1 MAADGVFHEGELAV
15 QRRAGVADVAAGVG
29 DGNIRRAL
37 TEDFAWFLSQRF
49 FVVVASTDPDGRVW
63 ASLLVGPTGFIE
75 APDPAHLELM
85 AEPAA
90 GDPLGRAL
98 DAGPAAVGLLAI
110 EAADRSRIRVN
121 GIATRMTEGGIAIEV
136 RESFGNCPKYIQ
148 RRVPAELLDDGR
160 RGEARTASDSL
171 DAPQRALVA
180 AADTFYIAS
189 AHPERGADASHRGGR
204 PGFVAVAPDGRS
216 LRFPDYRGNNM
227 FQTLGN
233 VEADGRVGLLF
244 VDWDGGDTLQLSGHA
259 QIVWD
264 EEAIA
269 AWPGARRL
277 VDVAIEAVEHTP
289 RALPLRWDLIEASKL
304 NPPLP
309 ASQNVRD

>member
-1 MAADGVFHEGELAV
+1 MTADGVFHEGELAV

-29 DGNIRRAL
+29 DGNVRRAL

-75 APDPAHLELM
+75 TPDPTHLKLM

-90 GDPLGRAL
+90 GDPLQRAL
-98 DAGPAAVGLLAI
+98 DAAPAAVGLLAI
-110 EAADRSRIRVN
+110 EAADRARIRVN
-121 GIATRMTEGGIAIEV
+121 GTATRLPEGGIAIEV

-148 RRVPAELLDDGR
+148 RRVPAELLDEGR
-160 RGEARTASDSL
+160 RGEVRTRVRHARRGPARRWSPPPTRSMSPARIRSAAPTPRTAGV
-171 DAPQRALVA
+171 APGSSRWRPTGARCASPTTA
-180 AADTFYIAS
+180 ATTCSRRSATSRPTGAS
-189 AHPERGADASHRGGR
+189 ACCSSTGR
-204 PGFVAVAPDGRS
+204 R
-216 LRFPDYRGNNM
+216 
-227 FQTLGN
+227 
-233 VEADGRVGLLF
+233 
-244 VDWDGGDTLQLSGHA
+244 GDTLQLSGRA
-259 QIVWD
+259 EIVWD
-264 EEAIA
+264 AQEIA
-269 AWPGARRL
+269 AWPGAQRL

-309 ASQNVRD
+309 AR